1 MLSDCRQVGKDMVS
15 QVLGMKEETGHSLKG
30 LMNTKCED

>member
-15 QVLGMKEETGHSLKG
+15 QVLGMKEEIGHSL
-30 LMNTKCED
+30 DRWD